1 MGTQYISLGT
11 RLTTSGIAQ
20 IQRALEEAAE
30 ASGAHAWQ
38 VWRHVLIPLLKP
50 VFLNGF
56 LLIFLASVKNLTLPL
71 MLQSP
76 GNVVFSTLIYN
87 RWDYGDVTGAAV
99 LSVVLT
105 AITVTA
111 ALAMRR
117 ASGQSEGF

>member
-1 MGTQYISLGT
+1 
-11 RLTTSGIAQ
+11 
-20 IQRALEEAAE
+20 
-30 ASGAHAWQ
+30 
-38 VWRHVLIPLLKP
+38 LIPLLKP